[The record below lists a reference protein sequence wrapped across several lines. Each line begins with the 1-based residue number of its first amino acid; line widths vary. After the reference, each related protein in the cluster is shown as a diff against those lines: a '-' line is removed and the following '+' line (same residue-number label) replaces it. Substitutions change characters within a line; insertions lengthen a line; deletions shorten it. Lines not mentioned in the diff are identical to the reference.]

1 MVVMMSRSL
10 LSPFLQR
17 QHSFHCLSFHCR
29 EIASLTVPPADSGRL
44 HLVQFVLNNAFC
56 SLRDAGRNVWRRAE
70 SSIVRFTWLNIFN
83 LLYNIISEPDDV
95 QIK

>member
-1 MVVMMSRSL
+1 MSAYKDSLCVVEFVRYFSLKNKLMRMMVVMMSRSL

-56 SLRDAGRNVWRRAE
+56 SLRDAGRNV
-70 SSIVRFTWLNIFN
+70 
-83 LLYNIISEPDDV
+83 
-95 QIK
+95 